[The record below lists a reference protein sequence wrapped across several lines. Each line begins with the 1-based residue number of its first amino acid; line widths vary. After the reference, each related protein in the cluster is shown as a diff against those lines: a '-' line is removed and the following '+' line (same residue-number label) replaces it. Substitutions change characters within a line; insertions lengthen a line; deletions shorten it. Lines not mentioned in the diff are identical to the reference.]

1 MLGNPLI
8 ANGPSI
14 YSWTVMNLPPKDE
27 KFFYLFKRHAR
38 IRAARFKRFGYR
50 SLWSRL

>member
-14 YSWTVMNLPPKDE
+14 YSWTVMNLLPKD
-27 KFFYLFKRHAR
+27 
-38 IRAARFKRFGYR
+38 R